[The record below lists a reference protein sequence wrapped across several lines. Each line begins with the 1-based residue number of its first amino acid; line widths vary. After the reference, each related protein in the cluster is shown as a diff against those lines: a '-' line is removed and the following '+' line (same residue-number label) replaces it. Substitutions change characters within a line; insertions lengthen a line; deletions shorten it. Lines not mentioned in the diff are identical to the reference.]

1 MHVGQ
6 LSDYLLHL
14 FLAIMFL
21 CDLKRFIG
29 PSFYHSFNNELFV
42 LVPIQR
48 LEVYV
53 PKKFGLK
60 LGEGV
65 HGVMQGLNFSLS
77 TKIVYVGGKINE
89 VGRLIEKAALG
100 GNRQGA
106 RGREQGGKG
115 QGARGRERG
124 AGSKGQGARG

>member
-77 TKIVYVGGKINE
+77 TKIVYAGGKINE
-89 VGRLIEKAALG
+89 VGRLIGNVALEG
-100 GNRQGA
+100 RLGKNLRGA
-106 RGREQGGKG
+106 RGKG
-115 QGARGRERG
+115 QR
-124 AGSKGQGARG
+124 AGSKGRGNRRGGNRI